1 MGDLFG
7 GVLGAVLAAV
17 AAILALLFAE
27 PLIELMTPRRRCPEC
42 GTKIPRFRGIAS
54 WRNLLMSRRTC
65 PECGCLINHQG
76 KVIRSGA
83 KSIQS

>member
-54 WRNLLMSRRTC
+54 WRSKLVKVAMLVWLSVRRFG
-65 PECGCLINHQG
+65 ERALSHSN
-76 KVIRSGA
+76 SW
-83 KSIQS
+83 